1 MPLVLASVSIVDPS
15 NYADLVAD
23 AKDNALVA
31 DYITDN
37 GGPMD
42 LVYNIT
48 GPYYYYNKEG
58 ELHHETL
65 SVHAN
70 DTSVLVGTEDAA
82 VNLSYVSV
90 IKEGY
95 STWLTQASFFGVNA
109 AINIANHSEAH
120 IDHSNI
126 TVHNGAANIY
136 CYGTGSTVYVRDSS
150 LYSSGPVS
158 HGLYAAGN
166 GTIYAS
172 NISHYSGGNRCSSFS
187 GDSPAGYLHVTDA
200 IAHTSGIGS
209 AIFYSL
215 GESYGTNVVGLT
227 EKAPN
232 VFSDGAQKST
242 FVNVDFTAGLLAGT
256 VLFSSSERQS
266 GASLSFNN
274 SRITTLGKDMAALW
288 FGNLIVEASLSST
301 QITTR
306 SGILVVA
313 NTSQVTQA
321 FDYFA
326 GSEQNPSI
334 LPAEVTVSVSES
346 NFHGDLVAYNGSS
359 ISWSLTRYSTWTGSV
374 YSGYGVSYFGIS
386 LDKIS
391 TWVLTTD
398 AYLQNF
404 TNADLTNKNVKSRG
418 HTIFY
423 NSSSSSNVW
432 LNSRTLSLPD
442 GGQLRPFR

>member
-1 MPLVLASVSIVDPS
+1 M
-15 NYADLVAD
+15 
-23 AKDNALVA
+23 
-31 DYITDN
+31 
-37 GGPMD
+37 
-42 LVYNIT
+42 
-48 GPYYYYNKEG
+48 
-58 ELHHETL
+58 
-65 SVHAN
+65 
-70 DTSVLVGTEDAA
+70 
-82 VNLSYVSV
+82 
-90 IKEGY
+90 
-95 STWLTQASFFGVNA
+95 
-109 AINIANHSEAH
+109 
-120 IDHSNI
+120 
-126 TVHNGAANIY
+126 
-136 CYGTGSTVYVRDSS
+136 
-150 LYSSGPVS
+150 
-158 HGLYAAGN
+158 
-166 GTIYAS
+166 
-172 NISHYSGGNRCSSFS
+172 
-187 GDSPAGYLHVTDA
+187 
-200 IAHTSGIGS
+200 
-209 AIFYSL
+209 
-215 GESYGTNVVGLT
+215 GLT
-227 EKAPN
+227 ENAPN

-256 VLFSSSERQS
+256 VLFSSSERQF

-288 FGNLIVEASLSST
+288 FGNLIVEASLYST
-301 QITTR
+301 QITTP
-306 SGILVVA
+306 SGILVIA

-346 NFHGDLVAYNGSS
+346 HLNGDLVAYNGSS
-359 ISWSLTRYSTWTGSV
+359 VSWSLTRYSTWTGSV

-386 LDKIS
+386 LDKTS

-432 LNSRTLSLPD
+432 LNSQTLSLPD